1 MPTLLTPPQQ
11 RQYIPYSPFLWD
23 SRFRPPLHGSVGQEL
38 TRLEEEIFKYWRASC
53 EQIHVLREAHETMR
67 YQAMPPNRTFT
78 ASIRYH
84 LRGRGEPLPYQIDD
98 E

>member
-1 MPTLLTPPQQ
+1 MPTLTIPQQ
-11 RQYIPYSPFLWD
+11 RQYVPSFPLSCD
-23 SRFRPPLHGSVGQEL
+23 SRDRAPLRGSAGQEL
-38 TRLEEEIFKYWRASC
+38 TRLEEEISKYWKASC
-53 EQIHVLREAHETMR
+53 EQIHILREAYETMS

-78 ASIRYH
+78 VPIRYH

>member
-1 MPTLLTPPQQ
+1 MPTLTRFQQ
-11 RQYIPYSPFLWD
+11 IEYVPYPLFSSD
-23 SRFRPPLHGSVGQEL
+23 SRFRSPLHGSVGQEL
-38 TRLEEEIFKYWRASC
+38 TRLEEEVSNYWRVSC
-53 EQIHVLREAHETMR
+53 EQIHVLREAHETMS